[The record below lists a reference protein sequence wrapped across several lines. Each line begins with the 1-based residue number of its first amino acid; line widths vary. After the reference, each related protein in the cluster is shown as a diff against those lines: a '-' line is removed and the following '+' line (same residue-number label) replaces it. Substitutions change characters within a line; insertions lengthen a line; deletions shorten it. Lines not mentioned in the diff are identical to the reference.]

1 MTKTSSNLRAQ
12 PHDAPP
18 DEQTPLYNSRI
29 IKVYIDYLSVHH
41 PLVSI
46 EEVLEYAGISSY
58 SVDDQAHW
66 FSQTQVDRFNDIVV
80 KKTGIADIARH
91 AGRFAV
97 SSGKLGALQQY
108 LLGFMG
114 VAYVYLLMGKLY
126 GIMSRGAVV
135 TAKKLRGNKVEIIS
149 RPATGVHEK
158 TFQCENRL
166 GTFESLTQLF
176 SNELAEIAHPECKH
190 RGDEHCR
197 YIISWKRTATMNW
210 RLARNLLSVF
220 SVPLLVTLYFHLSLQ
235 GFTLVALLNLLVV
248 LVLDATSTRT
258 EKKEL
263 TDTIAAQ
270 GDAAKDLLE
279 EINVRHANSSLA
291 QEIGQT
297 LSKTLDVKELTHTVV
312 RTIVKRTKFD
322 RALIMLVNRER
333 NRLIYQAG
341 YGYSDEQKAL
351 LMQSQFHL
359 DRPQSKG
366 PFVLAFNDKTPFLI
380 EDLTK
385 SLHKL
390 SRRSRELTTQ
400 LSVKSLIC
408 APILFQNEA
417 LGILAVD
424 NEKSKAKF
432 DESDLHLVVAV
443 ASQTAAGI
451 TNANSFKQL
460 EASEK
465 EYRQLVESAKSI
477 ILRMDREGNIT
488 FFNDFA
494 QRFFGYTE
502 SEILGKNILSTIVI
516 RSESNLRDFE
526 NLTSEFQ
533 ENSHQK
539 IVREN
544 EHVLQDGSRCWITWT
559 YNPIFD
565 DNGEFNEILC
575 IGSDI
580 TELKRASEEKQ
591 ELALRLQRAE
601 KMEALGTLAGG
612 VAHDLNNILAGVVTY
627 PQALLMG
634 LSADAEHLRKPL
646 ESISTAGEK
655 AAAIVHDLLTLA
667 RRGVTKLSVLDLN
680 ELVTEFLRDIS
691 YANVRV
697 RHSKVAFTHAIEKES
712 LHVMGSAFHLNKV
725 MMNLITNAAEAINE
739 SGHVH
744 ISTSHRHLKK
754 VLQGYEN
761 IPAGEYAVLSVQD
774 DGIGISPNDMERIF
788 EPFYTKKVM
797 SRSGTGLGMAV
808 VWGTVK
814 DHGGYIDFHTVQGEG
829 TTFQIYF
836 PVTEQVPEEE
846 QPFNLSD
853 FMGGGETILV
863 VDDVK
868 EQRDIAFQMLTRLGY
883 RVVTVPNG
891 RKALEYLAKN
901 KVHLLVLDMIMDSE
915 WDGLETYRK
924 ILELHPNQRAI
935 IASGFSET
943 DRVKEAQR
951 LGAGAYI
958 RKPYTLEMLATAV
971 KRETQ
976 PPRDPTII
984 H

>member
-1 MTKTSSNLRAQ
+1 
-12 PHDAPP
+12 
-18 DEQTPLYNSRI
+18 
-29 IKVYIDYLSVHH
+29 
-41 PLVSI
+41 
-46 EEVLEYAGISSY
+46 
-58 SVDDQAHW
+58 
-66 FSQTQVDRFNDIVV
+66 
-80 KKTGIADIARH
+80 
-91 AGRFAV
+91 
-97 SSGKLGALQQY
+97 
-108 LLGFMG
+108 
-114 VAYVYLLMGKLY
+114 
-126 GIMSRGAVV
+126 
-135 TAKKLRGNKVEIIS
+135 
-149 RPATGVHEK
+149 
-158 TFQCENRL
+158 
-166 GTFESLTQLF
+166 
-176 SNELAEIAHPECKH
+176 
-190 RGDEHCR
+190 
-197 YIISWKRTATMNW
+197 MNW
-210 RLARNLLSVF
+210 RLTRNILLLLCIPVSVALLLLF
-220 SVPLLVTLYFHLSLQ
+220 PVYSMAVYALLGIVVVLLVTLVGGHF
-235 GFTLVALLNLLVV
+235 
-248 LVLDATSTRT
+248 

-263 TDTIAAQ
+263 IDTITAQ

-279 EINVRHANSSLA
+279 EINVRHANSSLV

-297 LSKTLDVKELTHTVV
+297 LSKTLDVKELTNTVV
-312 RTIVKRTKFD
+312 HTIVKRTKFD

-341 YGYSDEQKAL
+341 YGYSDEQSAL
-351 LMQSQFHL
+351 LKQSQFHL
-359 DRPQSKG
+359 DRPDSTG
-366 PFVLAFNDKTPFLI
+366 PFVLAFNEKTPFLI

-390 SRRSRELTTQ
+390 SPRSRELTTQ

-424 NEKSKAKF
+424 NEKSKTKF

-451 TNANSFKQL
+451 TNANYFRQL

-502 SEILGKNILSTIVI
+502 SEILGRNILSTINI
-516 RSESNLRDFE
+516 RSESALRDLE
-526 NLTSEFQ
+526 ALTAGFQ
-533 ENSHQK
+533 ANPQQM

-544 EHVLQDGSRCWITWT
+544 EHVLQDGTRRWITWT

-565 DNGEFNEILC
+565 DDDEFNEILC

-612 VAHDLNNILAGVVTY
+612 VAHDLNNILAGIVTY

-646 ESISTAGEK
+646 ESISAAGEK

-667 RRGVTKLSVLDLN
+667 RRGVTKLTVLDLSD
-680 ELVTEFLRDIS
+680 LVTGFLRDIT
-691 YANVRV
+691 YANLRV
-697 RHSKVAFTHAIEKES
+697 RHSKVEFTHSVDGEP
-712 LHVMGSAFHLNKV
+712 LHLMGSSFHLNKV
-725 MMNLITNAAEAINE
+725 IMNLITNAAEAISGN
-739 SGHVH
+739 GHVH
-744 ISTSHRHLKK
+744 ISTSRRHLPS

-761 IPAGEYAVLSVQD
+761 IPPGEYAVLSVKD
-774 DGIGISPNDMERIF
+774 DGIGISPKDTERIF

-797 SRSGTGLGMAV
+797 ARSGTGLGMAV

-814 DHGGYIDFHTVQGEG
+814 DHGGYIDFHTAQGEG
-829 TTFQIYF
+829 TTFHIYF
-836 PVTEQVPEEE
+836 PVTKRVPEED

-853 FMGGGETILV
+853 FMGNGETILV

-883 RVVTVPNG
+883 KVITAANG
-891 RKALEYLAKN
+891 RKALDYLAEN
-901 KVHLLVLDMIMDSE
+901 RAHLLVLDMIMDSE
-915 WDGLETYRK
+915 WDGLETYKK
-924 ILELHPNQRAI
+924 ILELHPKQRAL

-971 KRETQ
+971 KKETK
-976 PPRDPTII
+976 PPGDPTTV